1 MSGVDLQC
9 TLIEMRRRIP
19 IIMVSAFEDRVRT
32 EAFEHG
38 AIAVFG
44 KPFNSEILLAV
55 IESTLARQ
63 AGNQSLRQR

>member
-1 MSGVDLQC
+1 VQ
-9 TLIEMRRRIP
+9 
-19 IIMVSAFEDRVRT
+19 A

-38 AIAVFG
+38 TIAVFG

-55 IESTLARQ
+55 IESTFARQ